1 MKFGRQLDSDHIPL
15 QHFFIVLEHVLRH
28 GVRPK
33 KVKFAHLIVMII
45 LWKKIKGTSWAEKR
59 VVGFTAE
66 NWEAWCWSCW
76 HYCKCSRSSNSED
89 SCRSSTSM
97 AQTGSYAGQLQIYN
111 CSDPKAEIPLIF
123 LFFLT
128 LPLLQA
134 SHFPK
139 SLLGSLHSPTWWY

>member
-1 MKFGRQLDSDHIPL
+1 MK
-15 QHFFIVLEHVLRH
+15 
-28 GVRPK
+28 K
-33 KVKFAHLIVMII
+33 N
-45 LWKKIKGTSWAEKR
+45 KGTSWAEKR

-111 CSDPKAEIPLIF
+111 CSDPKAENSTYFFIF
-123 LFFLT
+123 FNPSLTPSFSFPKILAWISSFPYLMVLTSFFRRNFLT
-128 LPLLQA
+128 TFDFLWD
-134 SHFPK
+134 SRTCWRSFM
-139 SLLGSLHSPTWWY
+139 SLLPWWGVMRLTWSPRY